1 MVLYYYSF
9 TGFILPGLPEQ
20 KEDEIMDERLC
31 SMEAE
36 FFKALAHPTR
46 VRILKLLRD
55 GEKCVCEFTE
65 DLDIEQSNMSQHL
78 GILRKQNI
86 VRSRKEG
93 LKVIYS
99 VVYPQIFEIIDLVED
114 IIISQVNET
123 LNLLNKRPKRK
134 GGE

>member
-1 MVLYYYSF
+1 
-9 TGFILPGLPEQ
+9 
-20 KEDEIMDERLC
+20 MDERLC

-46 VRILKLLRD
+46 VRILKHLKE

-78 GILRKQNI
+78 AILRKQNI
-86 VRSRKEG
+86 VGCRKEG
-93 LKVIYS
+93 LKVIYK
-99 VVYPQIFEIIDLVED
+99 VNYPQIYEILNLVED
-114 IIISQVNET
+114 ILVSQVNET
-123 LNLLNKRPKRK
+123 LSLLNKRNKGK

>member
-1 MVLYYYSF
+1 
-9 TGFILPGLPEQ
+9 
-20 KEDEIMDERLC
+20 MDERLC